1 MPNLALSLVV
11 AVLAAMLVAPA
22 AYARPA
28 NPLQVERDAK
38 LNKGEWFISYHYQRE
53 EGKGLRSGKDRV
65 KPSDVVDD
73 VITQIPVELRRD
85 IHTVAF
91 QYAPLERFSLLISL
105 PIINQKMKQRDF
117 DDGGTL
123 YSTTSSGV
131 GDLEVIGIIPFMV
144 KGQEK
149 LDVHLG
155 LRLPTGQISRRDNVP
170 GEGKKVLLPLSM
182 QTGSRTASI
191 VTGFTYQGSWRGL
204 GWGVQGN
211 GTIGFDNNHRGY
223 RLGNEIEVM
232 GWLAHDLTDWLSGSF
247 QLGFDRTTRARRDKR
262 SGPANHRA
270 SYRDATARKELALG
284 PGLSVTLPGLE
295 NQRLAVEA
303 SWPVYQ
309 SLDGAQVEKDWT
321 LTTGWEFIF

>member
-1 MPNLALSLVV
+1 MPNLPLALVV
-11 AVLAAMLVAPA
+11 AVLSAMSLAPA

-28 NPLQVERDAK
+28 NPLLVERDAK
-38 LNKGEWFISYHYQRE
+38 LKKGEWFLSYRYQRE
-53 EGKGLRSGKDRV
+53 DGKGLRGGKNGI
-65 KPSDVVDD
+65 KPSDAVDG

-117 DDGGTL
+117 DEGGVT

-155 LRLPTGQISRRDNVP
+155 LRLPTGEISRLDNVP
-170 GEGKKVLLPLSM
+170 GKGNKVLLPLPM
-182 QTGSRTASI
+182 QTGSRTTSI

-211 GTIGFDNNHRGY
+211 GTIGFDENHRGY
-223 RLGNEIEVM
+223 RLGNEIGIM
-232 GWLAHDLTDWLSGSF
+232 GWLAHDLKDWLSGSF
-247 QLGFDRTTRARRDKR
+247 QFSFDRTSRARRDKR
-262 SGPANHRA
+262 SGPANHRS
-270 SYRDATARKELALG
+270 SYRNATARKELALG
-284 PGLSVTLPGLE
+284 PGLSIALPGLE

-303 SWPVYQ
+303 TWPVYQ
-309 SLDGAQVEKDWT
+309 SLDGAQVEKNWT